1 MPLAGEP
8 DRSEVRPTLRWR
20 KTDSNSRSLRKRERP
35 GGATPGKHWRLGP
48 EPVSGSAF
56 GAAVSDWQR
65 PEEPFAGAG
74 PKVRI
79 RFPPAKSHL
88 RTRFATQRNTADA
101 IGHRR
106 GWMRVSPARWRVS
119 TGNLSEA
126 FRGNPVGRP
135 CRGRGIAVIR
145 RCYGDRPSTTCGGP
159 CRSRYDPPGRSVPTR
174 SANER
179 DARKPVSRS

>member
-1 MPLAGEP
+1 MPSRDLSPRLRVLQMVRAAPGWDCINARQRKYARESGLAVSPSCLMSPPMHSSPRKRGTFRAQPGCPLE
-8 DRSEVRPTLRWR
+8 RRTRRWR

-79 RFPPAKSHL
+79 HLPPAKSP
-88 RTRFATQRNTADA
+88 RT
-101 IGHRR
+101 
-106 GWMRVSPARWRVS
+106 
-119 TGNLSEA
+119 LSSA
-126 FRGNPVGRP
+126 
-135 CRGRGIAVIR
+135 
-145 RCYGDRPSTTCGGP
+145 RPSSP
-159 CRSRYDPPGRSVPTR
+159 VPV
-174 SANER
+174 AK
-179 DARKPVSRS
+179 KPTG